1 MKVEEI
7 SRQRDQQGQIPCGW
21 KEGAGCML
29 GLGCWGFTNPG
40 GEQEGERK
48 EMRFERSGQAMKAV

>member
-21 KEGAGCML
+21 KEGAGV
-29 GLGCWGFTNPG
+29 CWDWAVGDLLTQVVNK
-40 GEQEGERK
+40 EER
-48 EMRFERSGQAMKAV
+48 ERR